1 MNTEIHKIEEE
12 VIKLYR
18 DKVVTGEEFATS
30 LAFLLYVALLSLKK
44 DTFELDGP
52 TFSIKISVTEKE
64 QVG

>member
-1 MNTEIHKIEEE
+1 MNEEIHKIEEE

-18 DKVVTGEEFATS
+18 DKIVTGEEFAKS
-30 LAFLLYVALLSLKK
+30 LAFLLSVALLSLKK

-52 TFSIKISVTEKE
+52 KFSIKISVTEKE